1 MADLALT
8 VSATE
13 PTPHPKTDLGRAQ
26 QAEEE
31 EAASSM
37 RPAFPI
43 VGIGASAGGL
53 AAFEAFFSVL
63 PGESGMAFVLV
74 QHLAPDHKSILAELV
89 RRQARMPVFEIED
102 GVSVQPN
109 SVYVIP
115 PNRDLAFRDGT
126 LRLLEPGAPHGQR
139 RTIDVFFRSL
149 ALAQRERSICIVL
162 SGTGS
167 DGTLGA
173 RAVKGEGGMIM
184 AQNPESTD
192 YDGMPRSVIATGL
205 VDYVLPPAE
214 MPAQLL
220 AYTARSA
227 RALTTDPATSEARAE
242 MQQVFAALCEQTG
255 HDFSLYKQ
263 NTIGRRIERRMAVQ
277 QLEKLG
283 DYVRRLK
290 EAPAEVDALFRE
302 LLIGVT
308 SFFRDPEVFEVL
320 ATQLLP
326 RLLARKSV
334 DGVIRVWVA
343 GCSTGEEAYSIAIL
357 LREKLDALDS
367 RLRVQ
372 VFATD
377 IDARA
382 IAVARAGLYSANVA
396 ADIPKD
402 RLARC
407 FTQLDDGTYRIQ
419 KSIRD
424 LLVFSEQDVVK
435 DPPFS
440 NLDLISCRN
449 LMIYMGPEL
458 QQKLIPLFHYALA
471 AGGALLLG
479 SSESVGDFGHLFATT
494 DRKAK
499 LYQRKDDAHGAT
511 RPLLGKPPL
520 GGDMG
525 ETRRKKKPHKVEG
538 CTPREITERAL
549 SEDTPVAALVNERGD
564 LLYLHGHTGQ
574 YLELAPGTI
583 GVNILKMAREGLRH
597 DLTAALH
604 QAVTKRE
611 RVRRPQLRIKTN
623 AAFSWVD
630 LTVRPVSGE
639 PRVAGEPSL
648 YLVSFEPA
656 QPIASALEAT
666 SPTDAAGA
674 PPSAERAR
682 LLELE
687 RELRTKDE
695 YLHATHEEMQSSN
708 EELQSTNEELQSTNE
723 ELQSTNEELET
734 SKEELQSMNEELATV
749 NAELQ
754 SKVADLSGV
763 NNDMN
768 NLLSATGIG
777 TVFVDQKLRI
787 RRFTPAVKQFINL
800 IQTDVGR
807 PLGHIVS
814 NLVGY
819 DRLIPDVQAVLETL
833 TPGTVEV
840 QTQAGASYLLR
851 IKPYRTTE
859 NVVEGAVITFTE
871 VTAIKDL
878 RAAVLESEV
887 LRSQVGAVRD
897 AQDAITVQDMEG
909 RILAWNP
916 GAVRMYG
923 WSEVE
928 ALAMNIRCIIPPA
941 ERHDASALVQRL
953 SRAEVL
959 EPFHTQRVAR
969 NGQLVKVTLTATAL
983 LNATGAV
990 YAVSTTE
997 RGTSH

>member
-1 MADLALT
+1 MVTSEPVAAKPKGDAPPGATSEKDQADA
-8 VSATE
+8 
-13 PTPHPKTDLGRAQ
+13 
-26 QAEEE
+26 E
-31 EAASSM
+31 EAASAAVSS
-37 RPAFPI
+37 FPI

-53 AAFEAFFSVL
+53 AAFEAFFSAL
-63 PGESGMAFVLV
+63 PADDDESGTAFVLV

-89 RRQARMPVFEIED
+89 RRYCRLPVIEIED
-102 GVSVQPN
+102 GMSVRP
-109 SVYVIP
+109 STVYIIP
-115 PNRDLAFRDGT
+115 PNRDLAFADGV
-126 LRLLEPGAPHGQR
+126 LNLLEPAVPHGQR

-149 ALAQRERSICIVL
+149 ALGQRERAIGIVL

-167 DGTLGA
+167 DGMLGA
-173 RAVKGEGGMIM
+173 RAIKGEGGMLM

-192 YDGMPRSVIATGL
+192 YDGMPRSVIGTGL

-220 AYTARSA
+220 AYVTRTVHPLA
-227 RALTTDPATSEARAE
+227 PAPNSESRAE
-242 MQQVFAALCEQTG
+242 LQQVFAALQEQTG
-255 HDFSLYKQ
+255 HDFALYKQ
-263 NTIGRRIERRMAVQ
+263 NTIGRRIERRMAVHQ
-277 QLEKLG
+277 IEKLS

-290 EAPAEVDALFRE
+290 ESPPEVEALFRE

-308 SFFRDPEVFEVL
+308 SFFRDPEVFEAL

-326 RLLARKSV
+326 RLLARKGV
-334 DGVIRVWVA
+334 DSVIRVWVA

-367 RLRVQ
+367 QLRVQ

-377 IDARA
+377 IDPRA
-382 IAVARAGLYSANVA
+382 IAVARAGVYSANVA
-396 ADIPKD
+396 ADID
-402 RLARC
+402 TERLARC
-407 FTQLDDGTYRIQ
+407 FTQQEDGSYRIQ

-424 LLVFSEQDVVK
+424 LLVFSEQDVIK

-458 QQKLIPLFHYALA
+458 QQKLIPLFHYALCP
-471 AGGALLLG
+471 GGALLLG
-479 SSESVGDFGHLFATT
+479 TSETVGEFGQLFSTS

-499 LYQRKDDAHGAT
+499 LYQRVDDVQGMA
-511 RPLLGKPPL
+511 RPFLGKPPL
-520 GGDMG
+520 PSEAGDV
-525 ETRRKKKPHKVEG
+525 RRSKKKDAEEG
-538 CTPREITERAL
+538 QLSPREVTERAL

-574 YLELAPGTI
+574 YLEPAPGAI

-597 DLTAALH
+597 ELTAALH
-604 QAVTKRE
+604 RAVTKKE
-611 RVRRPQLRIKTN
+611 RVSRPQLRVKTN
-623 AAFSWVD
+623 GDFTLVD
-630 LTVRPVSGE
+630 VTVRPAAAD
-639 PRVAGEPSL
+639 PRALQGPRL
-648 YLVSFEPA
+648 FLVTFEPA
-656 QPIASALEAT
+656 QALAALVEPKAAPSEPSVSSQRPAEERGRIA
-666 SPTDAAGA
+666 
-674 PPSAERAR
+674 
-682 LLELE
+682 ELE
-687 RELRTKDE
+687 RELHAKDE

-723 ELQSTNEELET
+723 ELET
-734 SKEELQSMNEELATV
+734 SKEELQSLNEELATV

-754 SKVADLSGV
+754 NKVTDLSSV

-787 RRFTPAVKQFINL
+787 RRFTPAVTQFINL

-819 DRLIPDVQAVLETL
+819 DRLVPDVQAVLETL

-840 QTQAGASYLLR
+840 QTHAGASYLMR
-851 IKPYRTTE
+851 IKPYRTAE
-859 NVVEGAVITFTE
+859 NVADGAVVTFTE

-878 RAAVLESEV
+878 QAALRESDTLRA
-887 LRSQVGAVRD
+887 QVGAVRD
-897 AQDAITVQDMEG
+897 AQDAITVHDMEG

-923 WSEVE
+923 WSEAE
-928 ALAMNIRCIIPPA
+928 ALAMNIRSIIPPR
-941 ERHDASALVQRL
+941 EREDALAVVQRL

-959 EPFHTQRVAR
+959 QPFRTQRVAR
-969 NGQLVKVTLTATAL
+969 GGRLVNVTLTATAL
-983 LNATGAV
+983 LNAAGAV

-997 RGTSH
+997 RGMGN

>member
-1 MADLALT
+1 MADPD
-8 VSATE
+8 VN
-13 PTPHPKTDLGRAQ
+13 
-26 QAEEE
+26 AEEAE
-31 EAASSM
+31 GSSAAA
-37 RPAFPI
+37 PFPI

-63 PGESGMAFVLV
+63 PVETGMAFVLV

-89 RRQARMPVFEIED
+89 RRYARMPVFEIEN
-102 GVSVQPN
+102 GMVVRPN

-115 PNRDLAFRDGT
+115 PNRDLAYRDGV
-126 LRLLEPGAPHGQR
+126 LHLLEPDAPHGQR
-139 RTIDVFFRSL
+139 RTIDGFFRSL
-149 ALAQRERSICIVL
+149 ALALRERAICIVL
-162 SGTGS
+162 SGTGT

-173 RAVKGEGGMIM
+173 RAVKGEGGMLM

-214 MPAQLL
+214 MSAQLL
-220 AYTARSA
+220 AYTH
-227 RALTTDPATSEARAE
+227 RAAGPLATPASTSEARAA
-242 MQQVFAALCEQTG
+242 MAQIFAALYEHTG
-255 HDFSLYKQ
+255 HDFALYKQ
-263 NTIGRRIERRMAVQ
+263 NTISRRIERRMAVQ
-277 QLEKLG
+277 QIEKLG
-283 DYVRRLK
+283 DYVRRLR
-290 EAPAEVDALFRE
+290 ETPAEVDALFRE

-308 SFFRDPEVFEVL
+308 SFFRDPEVFEAL
-320 ATQLLP
+320 GTQLLP

-334 DGVIRVWVA
+334 DAVIRVWVA

-367 RLRVQ
+367 QLRVQ

-396 ADIPKD
+396 ADIAKD

-407 FTQLDDGTYRIQ
+407 FIELEDGSYRIQ
-419 KSIRD
+419 KSIRE

-458 QQKLIPLFHYALA
+458 QQKLIPLFHYALG

-479 SSESVGDFGHLFATT
+479 SSETVGEFGHLFATT

-499 LYQRKDDAHGAT
+499 LYQRKDGAQAPA
-511 RPLLGKPPL
+511 RPFLGKLPL
-520 GGDMG
+520 PGEVGDV
-525 ETRRKKKPHKVEG
+525 RRLKKTPSKDRG
-538 CTPREITERAL
+538 TSPRELMERAL
-549 SEDTPVAALVNERGD
+549 SEDMPVAALVNERGE

-574 YLELAPGTI
+574 YLEPAPGAV

-604 QAVTKRE
+604 QAVTGKE
-611 RVRRPQLRIKTN
+611 RVRRPQLRVKTN
-623 AAFSWVD
+623 GDFTLVD
-630 LTVRPVSGE
+630 LTVRPASSEPAASGE
-639 PRVAGEPSL
+639 PRL
-648 YLVSFEPA
+648 FLVTFEPA
-656 QPIASALEAT
+656 QPVAAAAETASARG
-666 SPTDAAGA
+666 PTDV
-674 PPSAERAR
+674 EHAR
-682 LLELE
+682 LTELE

-734 SKEELQSMNEELATV
+734 SKEELQSLNEELATL

-754 SKVADLSGV
+754 SKVTDLSGV

-787 RRFTPAVKQFINL
+787 RRFTPAATQFINL

-819 DRLIPDVQAVLETL
+819 DKLVPDVEAVLETL
-833 TPGTVEV
+833 TPGTIEV
-840 QTQAGASYLLR
+840 QTHAGASYLLR

-859 NVVEGAVITFTE
+859 NVVEGAVITFSE

-878 RAAVLESEV
+878 QAAVQESET

-923 WSEVE
+923 WSEAE
-928 ALAMNIRCIIPPA
+928 ALAMNIRGIIPA
-941 ERHDASALVQRL
+941 AQREDALAVVQRL
-953 SRAEVL
+953 SRAEIL
-959 EPFHTQRVAR
+959 EPFRTQRVAR
-969 NGQLVKVTLTATAL
+969 SGELVNVTLTATAL
-983 LNATGAV
+983 LNTTGAV
-990 YAVSTTE
+990 YGLSTTE
-997 RGTSH
+997 RGMAS

>member
-1 MADLALT
+1 MAAVDVAPS
-8 VSATE
+8 VANE
-13 PTPHPKTDLGRAQ
+13 KD

-31 EAASSM
+31 QVASSSAT
-37 RPAFPI
+37 PFPV

-53 AAFEAFFSVL
+53 AAFEAFFSAL
-63 PGESGMAFVLV
+63 PVESESGMAFVLV

-89 RRQARMPVFEIED
+89 RRYARMPVLEIED
-102 GVSVQPN
+102 GMPVRPN
-109 SVYVIP
+109 TVYIIP
-115 PNRDLAFRDGT
+115 PNHDLALHNGV
-126 LRLLEPGAPHGQR
+126 LQLLEPAAPHGQR

-149 ALAQRERSICIVL
+149 AMMQRERAICIVL

-173 RAVKGEGGMIM
+173 RAIKGEGGMLM

-192 YDGMPRSVIATGL
+192 YDGMPRSAIATGL

-220 AYTARSA
+220 AYATRSA
-227 RALTTDPATSEARAE
+227 HPRAPLPATNEARADL
-242 MQQVFAALCEQTG
+242 QQVFAALQEQTG

-263 NTIGRRIERRMAVQ
+263 NTIGRRLERRMAIHQ
-277 QLEKLG
+277 IEKLG

-290 EAPAEVDALFRE
+290 ETPAEADALFRE

-308 SFFRDPEVFEVL
+308 SFFRDPEAFEVL
-320 ATQLLP
+320 GTQLLP

-334 DGVIRVWVA
+334 DSVIRVWVA

-367 RLRVQ
+367 QLRVQ

-382 IAVARAGLYSANVA
+382 IAIARAGLYSANVA
-396 ADIPKD
+396 ADISKE

-407 FTQLDDGTYRIQ
+407 FSQQDDGSYRIQ
-419 KSIRD
+419 KNIRD

-458 QQKLIPLFHYALA
+458 QQKLIPLFHYALCP
-471 AGGALLLG
+471 GGALLLG
-479 SSESVGDFGHLFATT
+479 SSETIGEFGNLFSST
-494 DRKAK
+494 DRKTK
-499 LYQRKDDAHGAT
+499 LYQRKDDHGAM
-511 RPLLGKPPL
+511 RPFLGKLPPP
-520 GGDMG
+520 G
-525 ETRRKKKPHKVEG
+525 EATDTRRSKKKGPQESG
-538 CTPREITERAL
+538 LSPREITERAL

-574 YLELAPGTI
+574 YLEPAPGAI
-583 GVNILKMAREGLRH
+583 AVNILKMAREGLRH

-604 QAVTKRE
+604 RAVTKRE
-611 RVRRPQLRIKTN
+611 RVQRPQLRVKTN
-623 AAFSWVD
+623 GDFTLVD
-630 LTVRPVSGE
+630 LTVRPVLADAAAPGE
-639 PRVAGEPSL
+639 PGL
-648 YLVSFEPA
+648 FLVTFEPA
-656 QPIASALEAT
+656 QPSLPVLVET
-666 SPTDAAGA
+666 TTVGNGAGIEPHQA
-674 PPSAERAR
+674 SAERER
-682 LLELE
+682 IIELE

-734 SKEELQSMNEELATV
+734 SKEELQSLNEELATV

-754 SKVADLSGV
+754 SKVTDLSGV

-777 TVFVDQKLRI
+777 TVFVDKNLRI
-787 RRFTPAVKQFINL
+787 RRFTPAATQFINL

-807 PLGHIVS
+807 PLAHIVS

-819 DRLIPDVQAVLETL
+819 DRLLPDLKAVLETL
-833 TPGTVEV
+833 TPGSVEV
-840 QTQAGASYLLR
+840 QTLAGASYLLR

-878 RAAVLESEV
+878 RAALQESET
-887 LRSQVGAVRD
+887 LRGQVGAVRD

-923 WSEVE
+923 WSEIE
-928 ALAMNIRCIIPPA
+928 ALAMNIRGIIPA
-941 ERHDASALVQRL
+941 SERDDALTVVQRL
-953 SRAEVL
+953 SRAEIL
-959 EPFHTQRVAR
+959 EPFRTQRVTR
-969 NGQLVKVTLTATAL
+969 NGELVNVTLTATAL
-983 LNATGAV
+983 LNGAGAV

-997 RGTSH
+997 RGMAN